1 MSSAFLPRRPDEGP
15 ASPRYDSAAGGPA
28 ISPREPPGPG
38 PRAGGLKSPAG
49 PAAPTA
55 APADPADRSELLA
68 TANPCGRALF
78 ALVRRLVD
86 ELEEAAPWS
95 LLFAEQ
101 LDLQDQRGRARRLL
115 AVVEQTPGRIA
126 LALDALSDSTGAAI
140 EQAAREEAEFYFAAL
155 HQMTASD
162 RRLLGA
168 ALDRAPVPAPLSGSA
183 GAYLAELATDLKAK
197 YSSAMMGAAAALVS
211 DGRWLGVEVEAALF
225 PEKAEEQTRNRNL
238 LAALAAAD
246 GALARLRVDFPW
258 RTLFGSWSAQREVER
273 DALRALAAI
282 PPALQTLLADANRR
296 ALFSGDYLLLQRRE
310 LLLSSRLR
318 ELEKLHLASLD
329 RAATSPGPGS
339 GTLHARLCQ
348 LTLELAAVLDVEML
362 RGLIGKESVLRL
374 HRQRASA
381 AALHSQPREIDP
393 LAELLG
399 EEDLTMFI
407 RLLYGEVVKRSS
419 IVRESGKFALAPAL
433 AQNPP
438 PRPARSEGAE
448 GAEGAEGLGLTA
460 SARRRAAGFTRLDEQ
475 EARRL
480 EAALA
485 KVLSHLTSV
494 DHEPWRAFQMV
505 HKLHARLRALP
516 PTLLAEIHPFLALVR
531 SDLLPLVEE
540 ASAAGL
546 LPARTAET
554 LRSSDRRLSRMDP
567 ASLERHHEVATDLGR
582 VVRLLSSLT
591 VAVTGGGG

>member
-1 MSSAFLPRRPDEGP
+1 M
-15 ASPRYDSAAGGPA
+15 
-28 ISPREPPGPG
+28 
-38 PRAGGLKSPAG
+38 KS

-55 APADPADRSELLA
+55 APAAPADRSELLA
-68 TANPCGRALF
+68 TADPCGRALF

-95 LLFAEQ
+95 LLFADP
-101 LDLQDQRGRARRLL
+101 LDLQDLRARALRLL
-115 AVVEQTPGRIA
+115 AIVEQTPGRIA
-126 LALDALSDSTGAAI
+126 SALDAVSDPTGAAL
-140 EQAAREEAEFYFAAL
+140 ARDAREEAQFYFAAL

-168 ALDRAPVPAPLSGSA
+168 ALDRAPIPDPLSVSA
-183 GAYLAELATDLKAK
+183 GAYLAELAADLKGK

-225 PEKAEEQTRNRNL
+225 PEKVEEQTRNRNL

-246 GALARLRVDFPW
+246 EALARLRIDFPW
-258 RTLFGSWSAQREVER
+258 RTLFESWSAQREVER
-273 DALRALAAI
+273 DALRALAGI
-282 PPALQTLLADANRR
+282 SPALQALLADANRR
-296 ALFSGDYLLLQRRE
+296 ALFSGDYLLLRRRE
-310 LLLSSRLR
+310 LLLSSRLH

-329 RAATSPGPGS
+329 RAATAPVPGS

-381 AALHSQPREIDP
+381 AALHSQAREIDP

-419 IVRESGKFALAPAL
+419 IARESGKSALAPAL
-433 AQNPP
+433 AQSPP
-438 PRPARSEGAE
+438 ARPARAERAE
-448 GAEGAEGLGLTA
+448 GPGPAAI
-460 SARRRAAGFTRLDEQ
+460 ARRRAAGFARLDEQ
-475 EARRL
+475 ESKRL

-485 KVLSHLTSV
+485 KVLSHLTSA

-582 VVRLLSSLT
+582 VIRLLSSLT